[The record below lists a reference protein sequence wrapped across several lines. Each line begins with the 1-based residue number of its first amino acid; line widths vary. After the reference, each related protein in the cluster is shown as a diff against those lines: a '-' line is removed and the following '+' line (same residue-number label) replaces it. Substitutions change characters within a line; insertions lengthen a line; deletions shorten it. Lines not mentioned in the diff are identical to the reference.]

1 MFGPADYLLRPL
13 TDQDEAILWDMLYL
27 ALSPESGEVPP
38 PDIVHRPEYERF
50 VESWGRPGDRGF
62 VALEK
67 AGRALLGAVWLRAQ
81 GENDPAVPP
90 QYRKRVGEYFRRV
103 ADELEQ

>member
-1 MFGPADYLLRPL
+1 MGAGGKGGYSARRSSLKNVG
-13 TDQDEAILWDMLYL
+13 LYGTMPMR
-27 ALSPESGEVPP
+27 ASASKSG
-38 PDIVHRPEYERF
+38 D
-50 VESWGRPGDRGF
+50 
-62 VALEK
+62 
-67 AGRALLGAVWLRAQ
+67 GRADKGAGSRSDGKADNDNPDGNANASGTQAQ